1 MMNPNS
7 FPILFGP
14 CVAESEQVLFEIAR
28 GLEKIISKLEAE
40 KLTDGVVWVF
50 KASYD
55 KANRSS
61 INGFRGPGLE
71 EGLKQLAKVKQD
83 FGFALVSDVHETS
96 HCAPAAEVLD
106 ILQIPAFLCRQ
117 TDLIVAAANTG
128 KVLNIKKGQFL
139 SPPEIKNIVDKVY
152 AAQKHLILA
161 EKDSDA
167 RLASSEEP
175 ELTEPSMRTTKDSR
189 NAADGTFQPGSVFIC
204 ERGNSFGYNNLV
216 VDMRMF
222 EQAREMGIRTIF
234 DATHSCQLPGAGG
247 DKSLGNSHYAPI
259 LARAAVAAG
268 ATGIFAETHPRP
280 DEALSDGP
288 NMIRLDEL
296 EAALR
301 GILEIRALNS
311 KHAIR
316 A

>member
-1 MMNPNS
+1 MDFQSQIMSPNS
-7 FPILFGP
+7 FPILLGP
-14 CVAESEQVLFEIAR
+14 CVAESEEILFEVATK
-28 GLEKIISKLEAE
+28 LEKIISKLEAE

-61 INGFRGPGLE
+61 IKGYRGPGLE
-71 EGLKQLAKVKQD
+71 KGLEQLAKIKKD
-83 FGFALVSDVHETS
+83 FGFNLVSDVHEAS
-96 HCAPAAEVLD
+96 HCKPAAEVLD

-117 TDLIVAAANTG
+117 TDLIVAAAETG
-128 KVLNIKKGQFL
+128 KVLNVKKGQFL
-139 SPPEIKNIVDKVY
+139 SPPEIKNIVDKCKE
-152 AAQKHLILA
+152 AGN
-161 EKDSDA
+161 EK
-167 RLASSEEP
+167 
-175 ELTEPSMRTTKDSR
+175 
-189 NAADGTFQPGSVFIC
+189 VFIC

-247 DKSLGNSHYAPI
+247 DKSLGKSHFAPI

-280 DEALSDGP
+280 EEALSDGP
-288 NMIRLDEL
+288 NMIAMDKL
-296 EAALR
+296 ENALR
-301 GILEIRALNS
+301 DILKVRALFMS
-311 KHAIR
+311 KDLV
-316 A
+316 

>member
-7 FPILFGP
+7 FPILLGP

-96 HCAPAAEVLD
+96 HCAPASEVLD

-117 TDLIVAAANTG
+117 TDLIVAAAQTN

-139 SPPEIKNIVDKVY
+139 SPPEIKNIVDK
-152 AAQKHLILA
+152 
-161 EKDSDA
+161 A
-167 RLASSEEP
+167 REAGN
-175 ELTEPSMRTTKDSR
+175 T
-189 NAADGTFQPGSVFIC
+189 NVFIC

-222 EQAREMGIRTIF
+222 QQAREMGIRTIF

-247 DKSLGNSHYAPI
+247 DKSLGNSHFAPI

-280 DEALSDGP
+280 EDALSDGP
-288 NMIRLDEL
+288 NMIKLDEL

-301 GILEIRALNS
+301 GILEIRALNKS
-311 KHAIR
+311 HLTV
-316 A
+316 

>member
-1 MMNPNS
+1 MSNFNEKAMKTTS
-7 FPILFGP
+7 FPILLGP
-14 CVAESEQVLFEIAR
+14 CVIESEAVIFEIATK
-28 GLEKIISKLEAE
+28 LEKIISNIDPQLQK
-40 KLTDGVVWVF
+40 DVVWVF

-61 INGFRGPGLE
+61 INGFRGPGIE
-71 EGLKQLAKVKQD
+71 EGLKQLQKIKND
-83 FGFALVSDVHETS
+83 FGFSLVSDIHET
-96 HCAPAAEVLD
+96 AQVKAAAEVLD

-117 TDLIVAAANTG
+117 TDLIVAAAETG

-139 SPPEIKNIVDKVY
+139 SPPECKNIINK
-152 AAQKHLILA
+152 AHEAGN
-161 EKDSDA
+161 KDI
-167 RLASSEEP
+167 
-175 ELTEPSMRTTKDSR
+175 
-189 NAADGTFQPGSVFIC
+189 FIC

-222 EQAREMGIRTIF
+222 EQVKELGARTIF

-247 DKSLGNSHYAPI
+247 DKSLGNSHFAPI

-288 NMIRLDEL
+288 NMIEMSKL
-296 EAALR
+296 EDALKE
-301 GILEIRALNS
+301 ILEIRALVS
-311 KHAIR
+311 KKSIEV
-316 A
+316 

>member
-1 MMNPNS
+1 MTFQKQMMNPNS
-7 FPILFGP
+7 FPILLGP

-96 HCAPAAEVLD
+96 HCAPASEVLD

-117 TDLIVAAANTG
+117 TDLIVAAAQTN

-139 SPPEIKNIVDKVY
+139 SPPEIKNIVDK
-152 AAQKHLILA
+152 
-161 EKDSDA
+161 A
-167 RLASSEEP
+167 REAGN
-175 ELTEPSMRTTKDSR
+175 T
-189 NAADGTFQPGSVFIC
+189 NVFIC

-222 EQAREMGIRTIF
+222 QQAREMGIRTIF

-247 DKSLGNSHYAPI
+247 DKSLGNSHFAPI

-280 DEALSDGP
+280 EDALSDGP
-288 NMIRLDEL
+288 NMIKLDEL

-301 GILEIRALNS
+301 GILEIRALNKS
-311 KHAIR
+311 HLTV
-316 A
+316 

>member
-1 MMNPNS
+1 MDFRSQIMSPNS
-7 FPILFGP
+7 FPILLGP
-14 CVAESEQVLFEIAR
+14 CVIESEALLHEIATK
-28 GLEKIISKLEAE
+28 LEKIISKLESE
-40 KLTDGVVWVF
+40 KITDGVVWVF

-71 EGLKQLAKVKQD
+71 LGLKQLETVKRD
-83 FGFALVSDVHETS
+83 FGFNLVSDIHEIS
-96 HCAPAAEVLD
+96 HVKAAAEVLD

-117 TDLIVAAANTG
+117 TDLIVAAAETG

-139 SPPEIKNIVDKVY
+139 SPPEIKNIVDKCHE
-152 AAQKHLILA
+152 AGNKNI
-161 EKDSDA
+161 
-167 RLASSEEP
+167 
-175 ELTEPSMRTTKDSR
+175 
-189 NAADGTFQPGSVFIC
+189 FIC

-222 EQAREMGIRTIF
+222 EQARQMGIRTIF

-247 DKSLGNSHYAPI
+247 DKSLGNSHFAPI

-280 DEALSDGP
+280 EEALSDGP
-288 NMIRLDEL
+288 NMIAMDKL
-296 EAALR
+296 EEALR
-301 GILEIRALNS
+301 SVLIIRSSLMTSHLNS
-311 KHAIR
+311 REPRYI
-316 A
+316 

>member
-1 MMNPNS
+1 MSFQSQIMSPNS
-7 FPILFGP
+7 FPILLGP
-14 CVAESEQVLFEIAR
+14 CVIESEALLHEIATK
-28 GLEKIISKLEAE
+28 LEKIINNLESE

-71 EGLKQLAKVKQD
+71 LGLKQLEKIKKD
-83 FGFALVSDVHETS
+83 FGFNLVSDIHEIS
-96 HCAPAAEVLD
+96 HIQAAAEVLD

-117 TDLIVAAANTG
+117 TDLIVAAAETG

-139 SPPEIKNIVDKVY
+139 SPPEIKNIVDKCRE
-152 AAQKHLILA
+152 AG
-161 EKDSDA
+161 
-167 RLASSEEP
+167 
-175 ELTEPSMRTTKDSR
+175 
-189 NAADGTFQPGSVFIC
+189 NANVFIC

-280 DEALSDGP
+280 KEALSDGP
-288 NMIRLDEL
+288 NMIAMDKL
-296 EAALR
+296 EEALR
-301 GILEIRALNS
+301 SILIIRNVLTS
-311 KHAIR
+311 HASVTI
-316 A
+316 